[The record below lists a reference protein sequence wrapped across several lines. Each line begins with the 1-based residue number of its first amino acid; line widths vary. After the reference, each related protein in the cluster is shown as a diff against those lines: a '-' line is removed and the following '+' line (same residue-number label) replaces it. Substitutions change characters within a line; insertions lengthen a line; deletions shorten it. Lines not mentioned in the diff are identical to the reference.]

1 MARPPKTGLPYFPL
15 FTDFFDDADTKALR
29 REHGSIGISTWL
41 YIRCRAHGEN
51 GYYFY
56 FSTLEDLAAD
66 IAEHISNSH
75 IRRVTSL
82 VLDVINYL
90 ISVSLIDPGAV
101 EQRLIT
107 GRKIQEQY
115 VEIQLRS
122 RRTPKL
128 DVHPLVDVSPTA
140 PKNGIIV
147 AETEV
152 IATETPVI
160 ATIMPQSIKGKEE
173 SINSTLYSVYGTH
186 HNVRLTDAQY
196 NDIKSKIPNADAYID
211 HFSERLKARGYTIKD
226 HHGAILEWWEKDK
239 DKPQRREAKPMGSFD
254 TDDFFQAAVNKGFRT
269 HRDD

>member
-1 MARPPKTGLPYFPL
+1 MARPPKVGLPYFPF

-29 REHGSIGISTWL
+29 REHGSIGIATWL

-66 IAEHISNSH
+66 IAEHITNTH
-75 IRRVTSL
+75 IRRVASL

-90 ISVSLIDPGAV
+90 ISVSLIDSGAV

-128 DVHPLVDVSPTA
+128 DVHPLVDVSPSA
-140 PKNGIIV
+140 PKNEII
-147 AETEV
+147 ATETEV
-152 IATETPVI
+152 IATETEVI
-160 ATIMPQSIKGKEE
+160 DTIMPQSIKGKDERVN
-173 SINSTLYSVYGTH
+173 NSLYSVYGTH

-196 NDIKSKIPNADAYID
+196 KDIKEKIPNADSYID
-211 HFSERLKARGYTIKD
+211 YFSERLKAKGYTIKD
-226 HHGAILEWWEKDK
+226 HHGTILEWWEKDK
-239 DKPQRREAKPMGSFD
+239 EKQMKREEPQGSFD
-254 TDDFFQAAVNKGFRT
+254 TDDFFQAALKKGFRMR
-269 HRDD
+269 RDD